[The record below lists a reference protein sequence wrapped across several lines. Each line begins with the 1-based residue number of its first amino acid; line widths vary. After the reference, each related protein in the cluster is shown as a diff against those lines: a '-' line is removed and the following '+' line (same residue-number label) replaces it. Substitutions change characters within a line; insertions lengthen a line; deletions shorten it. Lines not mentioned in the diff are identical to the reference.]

1 MFRNAILGI
10 GLGVILISAQGFYST
25 MTTLAKY
32 HFSTSYPSLSQEKLK
47 MTLQHGRIKE
57 QLVVYDKEQKVIL
70 TKQLNGWFFRL
81 FDYYYVLGMQGNG
94 ANQEYYLKFKSFY
107 IETLTSGNSLLIR
120 DHRGI
125 YRSKSGEIVPL
136 NSVMQGQQIS

>member
-10 GLGVILISAQGFYST
+10 GLGVVLISAQGFYST
-25 MTTLAKY
+25 MTTLTKY
-32 HFSTSYPSLSQEKLK
+32 NFSTSYPSLSQEKLK

-57 QLVVYDKEQKVIL
+57 QLVVYDKEQKIIL

-81 FDYYYVLGMQGNG
+81 FDHYYVLGMQGNG
-94 ANQEYYLKFKSFY
+94 ANQEHYLKFKSFY

-125 YRSKSGEIVPL
+125 YRGKSGEIVPL
-136 NSVMQGQQIS
+136 NNLMQGQQIS